1 MSLVPSL
8 TETVCELAA
17 GDRLVGVT
25 RYCVEPEA
33 TLQGVPRVGGT
44 KNPDREKIAALQPDI
59 ILANTEENR
68 AEDIHW
74 LKKHFLVMESAPT
87 TVAEAAALVRD
98 LGQILEAREE
108 AEAILLLIEAQLAR
122 AEVESLDREAIRV
135 FYPIWKKPWM
145 TINGNTYIHDILERA
160 GAVNVAADRPD
171 RYPTIDP
178 SEFRGLRVELVLLP
192 DEPWVFDEQ
201 HRQELVA
208 CGWFDAP
215 ILLVD
220 GKDFSWHGA
229 RTGPGL
235 GRVTDLLVAHRLRGG
250 EPLPGQ

>member
-74 LKKHFLVMESAPT
+74 LKKNFLVMESAPT

-108 AEAILLLIEAQLAR
+108 AVPR
-122 AEVESLDREAIRV
+122 WRV
-135 FYPIWKKPWM
+135 STGRLSGSSI
-145 TINGNTYIHDILERA
+145 
-160 GAVNVAADRPD
+160 
-171 RYPTIDP
+171 P
-178 SEFRGLRVELVLLP
+178 SGR
-192 DEPWVFDEQ
+192 
-201 HRQELVA
+201 
-208 CGWFDAP
+208 
-215 ILLVD
+215 
-220 GKDFSWHGA
+220 S
-229 RTGPGL
+229 PG
-235 GRVTDLLVAHRLRGG
+235 
-250 EPLPGQ
+250 